1 MRFRPWRGHPRGPRP
16 LRKVALLPTLITLG
30 NAVCG
35 MMSIFACIQKNWEA
49 AGFWI
54 LGGMVFDALD
64 GKVARATGTAS
75 QFGAQL
81 DSLCDVLTFGVAPA
95 AVVWYATL
103 DRFPNLIPHHMVTVA
118 CVFYALAAVIRLARF
133 NIETSSDLNSHLE
146 FNGLPS
152 PAAAGVVAST
162 FVLWRYAGPWADD
175 LIKALPPA
183 VFLIGVLMIS
193 RVRYPHVVNRLFSGF
208 SPFVQLVEIVVGVVL
223 IFAFRQ
229 YALFVLF
236 VGYAM
241 AGPVV
246 WLGRRLMRKPAPAP
260 QTPAETPAEPPK
272 EEEEP
277 LF

>member
-1 MRFRPWRGHPRGPRP
+1 MRFRPWRHRGPRP

-35 MMSIFACIQKNWEA
+35 MMAIFSCFKPDFEA

-81 DSLCDVLTFGVAPA
+81 DSLCDALTFGVAPA
-95 AVVWYATL
+95 VMVWFATL
-103 DRFPNLIPHHMVTVA
+103 HRFPSLFPHHMVTVG
-118 CVFYALAAVIRLARF
+118 CVFYALAAIIRLARF
-133 NIETSSDLNSHLE
+133 NIETTADLKSHLE
-146 FNGLPS
+146 FSGLPS
-152 PAAAGVVAST
+152 PAAAGVIAST
-162 FVLWRYAGPWADD
+162 FVLWRYAGPWADL

-193 RVRYPHVVNRLFSGF
+193 RVRYPHILNRLFSGF
-208 SPFVQLVEIVVGVVL
+208 SPFVQLVEIVVGAVL
-223 IFAFRQ
+223 IFAFKQ
-229 YALFVLF
+229 YALFTLF

-246 WLGRRLMRKPAPAP
+246 WAWRRIVRKPAPA
-260 QTPAETPAEPPK
+260 AETPVAEPPK

>member
-1 MRFRPWRGHPRGPRP
+1 MRFRPWRHRPRGPRP
-16 LRKVALLPTLITLG
+16 LRRVAILPTLITLG

-35 MMSIFACIQKNWEA
+35 MMAIFSCFKPDFEA

-81 DSLCDVLTFGVAPA
+81 DSLCDALTFGVAPA
-95 AVVWYATL
+95 VMVWYATL
-103 DRFPNLIPHHMVTVA
+103 HRFPSLFPHHMVTVG
-118 CVFYALAAVIRLARF
+118 CVFYAMAAIIRLARF
-133 NIETSSDLNSHLE
+133 NIETTSDLKSHME
-146 FNGLPS
+146 FSGLPS
-152 PAAAGVVAST
+152 PAAAGVIAST
-162 FVLWRYAGPWADD
+162 FVLWRYAGAWADD

-193 RVRYPHVVNRLFSGF
+193 RVRYPHILNRLFGGF
-208 SPFVQLVEIVVGVVL
+208 SPFVQLVEIVVGAVL
-223 IFAFRQ
+223 IFALRH
-229 YALFVLF
+229 YALFALF

-241 AGPVV
+241 AGPAV
-246 WLGRRLMRKPAPAP
+246 WLGRRFIKRPAPAP
-260 QTPAETPAEPPK
+260 ESPPETPAEPPK
-272 EEEEP
+272 EEEP